1 MERLRGSPSI
11 SATLTGI
18 TGAGGGV
25 ITHPAAYF
33 PRRTHFDST
42 TTVHAG
48 LLHVELPNLTG
59 LRPVLLAI
67 AVAAALMLFT
77 RGWSVLRTLGACAP
91 LGVIGSLTAQAPTAP
106 QRVAFPE

>member
-11 SATLTGI
+11 SPTLTGI
-18 TGAGGGV
+18 TAAVGGV
-25 ITHPAAYF
+25 ITNLAAYF
-33 PRRTHFDST
+33 TLRTRFDST

-59 LRPVLLAI
+59 LRPVALAI

-77 RGWSVLRTLGACAP
+77 LRWSVLRTLGACAL
-91 LGVIGSLTAQAPTAP
+91 LGVIGSLTAQALG
-106 QRVAFPE
+106 